1 MITLRPMVLIT
12 TVRKTKQN
20 EDDSSIK
27 YQIQEEKNNSNIN
40 QYEFKRINS
49 KPESKHWTKS
59 ERKQKN
65 YKTWFYFCLLIQ
77 MEHKNQNSKKTSY
90 RTQTIYITRYFIF
103 SCRCN

>member
-40 QYEFKRINS
+40 QYKFKRINS

-59 ERKQKN
+59 ERKQKTT
-65 YKTWFYFCLLIQ
+65 KLGFISVCLFKWNTKIKIRRKHLI
-77 MEHKNQNSKKTSY
+77 EHKPYT
-90 RTQTIYITRYFIF
+90 
-103 SCRCN
+103 